1 MSGPDL
7 VLTPEFQRALDLLE
21 RGENIFLTGKAG
33 TGKST
38 LIRHFLATTRRRVVV
53 AAPTGIAAL
62 NVGGYTIHRLLSLT
76 ATTTVD
82 EVRTGRYRPG
92 RFAKALASLDTLIID
107 EASMVRADLFD
118 MLTAALERFGPRPGT
133 PLGGVQLVLV
143 GDLHQLPPVVTEGE
157 ADFFATRYATPYFFS
172 ADSYD
177 QFPTVELTTVFRQ
190 LGDDR
195 LTAILNAIREGV
207 LLGHAMDELNA
218 RTDREFEPPE
228 HEFWLTLTP
237 TNRLATSRNNA
248 RLAHLDTPE
257 RISTATQT
265 GDLSTLDPP
274 ADATLR
280 FKEGAQVMMLTND
293 PGDRWVN
300 GTIGRIEHVE
310 SGESDDPG
318 DLSVAVVFTDGSAA
332 EVRPFTWEA
341 TRPVVESGTLRHE
354 VVGTFTQLPFRLA
367 WAITI
372 HKSQGQTLDRVVVD
386 LTGGTFSDGQVYVA
400 LSRCTSM
407 AGLVLRRP
415 VFAKDLKTDRRI
427 TRFLRSARPTT
438 AQAQFCGIG
447 MLTVGEEGRMS
458 RPRPVEIAVA
468 FSDGTALST
477 LVNPQRDLADARL
490 RFAITTADVALAPT
504 LAEAWALLAPVLDG
518 CTPVGP
524 GIDETMA
531 LLDFELKRLGVV
543 VPLPLGVA
551 ASADGEAPGATGG
564 SGAAGAPGAART
576 SAHSTDEPRA
586 SAPPGK
592 ASALDRA
599 RAALAA
605 LTAPA
610 DAVDAFTDPTGSDLE
625 SAGVGYLLTRDPDV
639 PAPRPAHLPGLADL
653 LAVSGPVSRALIGGQ
668 LPESAPPD
676 PAWSTSVPH
685 ALPQTVAPVSDRA
698 TERGNTRG
706 GEGVA
711 SHQELAA
718 GGPGEAAT
726 AGPGVAITGPTVA
739 VARAQVLAAAGRVE
753 ATAAVLDRLR
763 RLEPLLGP
771 GLAETVSANAPD
783 AVEVADVLHPEARVC
798 FTGEVLTPSGR
809 PLARGEMEAL
819 ALAAGLR
826 PVPSVTKTRTD
837 VLVTAEPGTQSGKAR
852 KAREYGKA
860 VLDAE
865 TFLHW
870 LGDRGVPVPS

>member
-7 VLTPEFQRALDLLE
+7 VLTEEFTRALDLLE

-177 QFPTVELTTVFRQ
+177 QFPTVELTTLFRQ

-195 LTAILNAIREGV
+195 LTGILNAIREGV
-207 LLGHAMDELNA
+207 LLGHAMDELNS

-257 RISTATQT
+257 HVSTATQS
-265 GDLSTLDPP
+265 GDLTTLDPP

-310 SGESDDPG
+310 SAESGDPG

-341 TRPVVESGTLRHE
+341 TRPVVESGALRHE

-386 LTGGTFSDGQVYVA
+386 LTGGAFSDGQVYVA

-490 RFAITTADVALAPT
+490 RYAITTADVALAPT

-551 ASADGEAPGATGG
+551 VSADGAAPADGGGPGNRGG
-564 SGAAGAPGAART
+564 SRVAAGRVSG
-576 SAHSTDEPRA
+576 SGQSE
-586 SAPPGK
+586 
-592 ASALDRA
+592 SALDLA

-610 DAVDAFTDPTGSDLE
+610 DAVDAFTDPSGSDLE

-639 PAPRPAHLPGLADL
+639 PAPRPSHLPGLADL
-653 LAVSGPVSRALIGGQ
+653 LAVSGPVSRVLLGGEVP
-668 LPESAPPD
+668 LDGGHEGGEATGD
-676 PAWSTSVPH
+676 GTSV
-685 ALPQTVAPVSDRA
+685 V
-698 TERGNTRG
+698 TERP
-706 GEGVA
+706 A
-711 SHQELAA
+711 
-718 GGPGEAAT
+718 
-726 AGPGVAITGPTVA
+726 AITGPTAA

-763 RLEPLLGP
+763 GLEPLLGH
-771 GLAETVSANAPD
+771 GLADTVSANAPD

-809 PLARGEMEAL
+809 ALARGEMEAL
-819 ALAAGLR
+819 AVAAGLR

-852 KAREYGKA
+852 KAREYGK
-860 VLDAE
+860 VVIDAE
-865 TFLHW
+865 DFLHW